1 MWRVTFVTGVV
12 GLLLAGSIVFAD
24 VGFVFAASAFGL
36 GVYPSRWAYVFW
48 GGSLLCALAG
58 WSLSLPGSWLA
69 FAVFLMSLGG
79 AWMLSSLLV
88 RLPAWLR
95 ASVMIVLMSVVLIWL
110 VAPFLGLERVCF
122 DVPLSPLRNLQRN
135 QVVLGWL
142 VLAAF
147 GLEGFWAVLSVF
159 VVLGFV
165 CAGLPFYGGIAALF
179 VGGGIWCVG
188 QRWPLWGLLSAG
200 AFWTFGVFGVPLW
213 VRGMGH
219 LMPLVTPF
227 VGGALERRVVHW
239 QELLLK
245 VDLNPLWGVG
255 WGQAPLLSQNC
266 LLQPFAFP
274 HHSLLQLWLEG
285 GLVWVIL
292 VWAAGGVALVA
303 LWPVRARGAPFWGW
317 LGGLIV
323 LGYQGSLWDFG
334 WLYGVSV
341 TGVSVFRIGLAENRQ
356 GTKISS

>member
-1 MWRVTFVTGVV
+1 
-12 GLLLAGSIVFAD
+12 
-24 VGFVFAASAFGL
+24 
-36 GVYPSRWAYVFW
+36 
-48 GGSLLCALAG
+48 
-58 WSLSLPGSWLA
+58 
-69 FAVFLMSLGG
+69 
-79 AWMLSSLLV
+79 
-88 RLPAWLR
+88 
-95 ASVMIVLMSVVLIWL
+95 
-110 VAPFLGLERVCF
+110 
-122 DVPLSPLRNLQRN
+122 
-135 QVVLGWL
+135 
-142 VLAAF
+142 
-147 GLEGFWAVLSVF
+147 
-159 VVLGFV
+159 
-165 CAGLPFYGGIAALF
+165 
-179 VGGGIWCVG
+179 
-188 QRWPLWGLLSAG
+188 
-200 AFWTFGVFGVPLW
+200 
-213 VRGMGH
+213 
-219 LMPLVTPF
+219 
-227 VGGALERRVVHW
+227 LERRVVHW